1 MIMLLTCSNFPDEL
15 SENDEL
21 REFEL
26 SGSDCIFRDIETKT
40 ISNISCTYLLIII
53 IILFHYFCYILNN
66 LCLCFAEKRRSGRI
80 RSAA

>member
-26 SGSDCIFRDIETKT
+26 TGSDCIFRDIETKT
-40 ISNISCTYLLIII
+40 IMVSSVFPNHMTTAMTSLQLASFW
-53 IILFHYFCYILNN
+53 ILPQVTM
-66 LCLCFAEKRRSGRI
+66 
-80 RSAA
+80 